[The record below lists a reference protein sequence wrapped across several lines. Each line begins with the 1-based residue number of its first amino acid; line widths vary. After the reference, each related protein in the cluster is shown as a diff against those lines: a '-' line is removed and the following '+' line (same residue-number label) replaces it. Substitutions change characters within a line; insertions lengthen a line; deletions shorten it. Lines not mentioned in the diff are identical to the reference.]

1 MAKKGDEVNP
11 IRFFA
16 LQWFCILA
24 WLFTFGACAFVIAHE
39 DQMMMV
45 LQGWAMDEPIEF
57 DA

>member
-1 MAKKGDEVNP
+1 MNP

-16 LQWFCILA
+16 LQLLCTLA
-24 WLFTFGACAFVIAHE
+24 WLLTFGACAFVIAHE

-45 LQGWAMDEPIEF
+45 LQGWAMDEPIEL